1 MFKLCIF
8 VGSCYIF
15 NSYKHYSCH
24 LNAVSVLN
32 NLTVCY
38 ISDTTMC
45 AECLTSSW
53 GLTEMLHTL
62 QCQFTAQCSPTYTTL
77 LHKRHHDASYLLS
90 LLENNFWLNVTDFA
104 AHCSPNYITLRYVND
119 TTTCPTC
126 RVSSWKLTR
135 KGKSSSP
142 RTRLEQTLNPGSCNS
157 GFLTFRLSMLSAVF
171 LLFCFSQSVQK
182 LDLSTWSLMC
192 TLCIRTIS
200 VCLLRLNIV
209 GNEWAYFDWSSY
221 VLPHIII
228 EQCKRLV
235 VFNPWWRGCLFDA
248 VVVTMIYGCSHVA
261 MRLK

>member
-15 NSYKHYSCH
+15 NSYKHYNCH

-77 LHKRHHDASYLLS
+77 CYINDTTTRPTCWASLRTTFDWMLQA
-90 LLENNFWLNVTDFA
+90 LQCHFA

-119 TTTCPTC
+119 TTCPTC

-142 RTRLEQTLNPGSCNS
+142 RTRLEQTLNP
-157 GFLTFRLSMLSAVF
+157 
-171 LLFCFSQSVQK
+171 
-182 LDLSTWSLMC
+182 
-192 TLCIRTIS
+192 
-200 VCLLRLNIV
+200 
-209 GNEWAYFDWSSY
+209 ESS
-221 VLPHIII
+221 
-228 EQCKRLV
+228 
-235 VFNPWWRGCLFDA
+235 
-248 VVVTMIYGCSHVA
+248 
-261 MRLK
+261 